1 MTPRVTAVIPTAGR
15 PRLVARAVESA
26 LAQTVR
32 GIEVVV
38 VIDGPDAMT
47 EKALSTI
54 ADPRLR
60 VIRRPKAGPGA
71 ARNAG
76 VAAAAAEWVAFLDD
90 DDLWAPAK
98 LQRQLAAVESS
109 ALAYPIVV
117 GRVAADDGSG
127 RARVWPRRLPDP
139 GEAMGDYLLVR
150 RTPFWGEALVHT
162 STILTRRELLED
174 VRFREDMACHED
186 FDWLLRAT
194 RVAGAGL
201 VFVPDAAPLAT
212 WNVDSR
218 RERASRRGDWRE
230 SLAWARAR
238 APADLAAR
246 VRRLPAHERRRARGA
261 AAKRLRALAASVGGV
276 PARPAASA
284 GSAAVRGHLASA
296 GVGPDA
302 RPPIS
307 GTADDAAAIENS
319 APTAVVPAPVHDS
332 RILRHRVQSAAASP
346 RAGPP
351 LSAWR

>member
-15 PRLVARAVESA
+15 PRLVVRAVESA

-38 VIDGPDAMT
+38 VIDGPDAVT
-47 EKALSTI
+47 ESALSTI

-98 LQRQLAAVESS
+98 LQRQLSAVESS

-117 GRVAADDGSG
+117 GRVSADDGGG

-139 GEAMGDYLLVR
+139 GEALGDYLLVR
-150 RTPFWGEALVHT
+150 RTPFWGESLVHT

-186 FDWLLRAT
+186 MDWLLRAT
-194 RVAGAGL
+194 RVEGAGL
-201 VFVPDAAPLAT
+201 VFVPDATPLAT
-212 WNVDSR
+212 WNVDRR

-230 SLAWARAR
+230 SLAWARLEHPLISRRAYAGFLLTNVAAHAAR
-238 APADLAAR
+238 QRSASALWRLPWEAFRRGRPRVRDLLLFAGIWLLPESARTRAADLW
-246 VRRLPAHERRRARGA
+246 HRRRRGGE
-261 AAKRLRALAASVGGV
+261 RERF
-276 PARPAASA
+276 
-284 GSAAVRGHLASA
+284 
-296 GVGPDA
+296 
-302 RPPIS
+302 
-307 GTADDAAAIENS
+307 
-319 APTAVVPAPVHDS
+319 
-332 RILRHRVQSAAASP
+332 
-346 RAGPP
+346 
-351 LSAWR
+351 